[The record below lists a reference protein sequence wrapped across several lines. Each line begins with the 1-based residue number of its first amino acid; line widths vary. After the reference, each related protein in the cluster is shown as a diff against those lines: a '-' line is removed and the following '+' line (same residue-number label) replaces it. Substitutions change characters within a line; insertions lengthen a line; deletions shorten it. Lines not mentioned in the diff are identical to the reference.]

1 MQTKTYDTS
10 NSKYEKFEYQIGKNN
25 LGRHSFVE

>member
-1 MQTKTYDTS
+1 MQSKTYYS
-10 NSKYEKFEYQIGKNN
+10 NNSKYEKFEYQIGKNI